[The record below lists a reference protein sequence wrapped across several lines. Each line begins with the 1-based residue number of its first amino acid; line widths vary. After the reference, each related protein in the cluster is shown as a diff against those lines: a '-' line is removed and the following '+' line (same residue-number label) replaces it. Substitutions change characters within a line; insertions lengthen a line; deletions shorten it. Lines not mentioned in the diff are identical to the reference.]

1 MELRTLLALFHRRW
15 LVAVIPVAVVA
26 LVALLTYSPPPTTY
40 NSGVRFLV
48 GQAPTPAT
56 LQEDEERYY
65 NWLASEYIVNGLA
78 DWVRGNKFGEL
89 VSQELATQGVEVPP
103 YEIGV
108 AADNTRSLFL
118 ISINHSDPEKLAAIM
133 EATIA
138 VILAENGQAL
148 PQLGGESAVLTQL
161 DTPTVNPIGQ
171 GLTSQLQLPL
181 RLAIALVV
189 GIALAFAAEYL
200 DPRIHG
206 RDDVDVVWL
215 GEIPKSRKL

>member
-1 MELRTLLALFHRRW
+1 MELRTLFALFRRRW
-15 LVAVIPVAVVA
+15 LVAVIPAAVVA

-40 NSGVRFLV
+40 NTGVRFLV
-48 GQAPTPAT
+48 GQAPSPAA
-56 LQEDEERYY
+56 LEQDQERYY
-65 NWLASEYIVNGLA
+65 NWVASEYIVNGLA
-78 DWVRGNKFGEL
+78 DWVRGNKFADL
-89 VSQELATQGVEVPP
+89 VSQELAKQGVAVPP

-118 ISINHSDPEKLAAIM
+118 VSINHGDPEKLAAIM

-138 VILAENGQAL
+138 VIVAHNGQAL
-148 PQLGGESAVLTQL
+148 PQLGGQSAVLTQL
-161 DTPTVNPIGQ
+161 DTPSVNPIGQ

-206 RDDVDVVWL
+206 RADMDVVWL
-215 GEIPKSRKL
+215 GEIPRGK